1 MIDEADEAQLVG
13 IRFDNGQMLD
23 GIHFD
28 LGRYAR
34 HDSLLQDTRAA
45 CAAWGHQFSHGY
57 GFFEAQM
64 PSEKMRWIRSLRGA
78 ECEFVMVSVSFMRY
92 VIMVYHVPPYRCRGV
107 VASED
112 ASGPLPTPSA
122 PPIEVFGHVVY
133 S

>member
-1 MIDEADEAQLVG
+1 MINEADEAQLVG

-57 GFFEAQM
+57 GLFEAKM
-64 PSEKMRWIRSLRGA
+64 PSEKIRWIRSLRGA
-78 ECEFVMVSVSFMRY
+78 ECELDHERHIRFGE
-92 VIMVYHVPPYRCRGV
+92 VIHDCLQEPKLYRLMPYCSCR
-107 VASED
+107 
-112 ASGPLPTPSA
+112 
-122 PPIEVFGHVVY
+122 IR
-133 S
+133 